1 MNIHMCTD
9 LQISIYL
16 LISLYINHVGFMILV
31 IFLGHQFNLLELK
44 LVSAPPPRSILVSF
58 YLSLENLIV
67 NKVLTNSLQRNS
79 AS

>member
-1 MNIHMCTD
+1 
-9 LQISIYL
+9 
-16 LISLYINHVGFMILV
+16 MILV

-44 LVSAPPPRSILVSF
+44 LVLPAPHQSILVSF
-58 YLSLENLIV
+58 LFKFKNLIV